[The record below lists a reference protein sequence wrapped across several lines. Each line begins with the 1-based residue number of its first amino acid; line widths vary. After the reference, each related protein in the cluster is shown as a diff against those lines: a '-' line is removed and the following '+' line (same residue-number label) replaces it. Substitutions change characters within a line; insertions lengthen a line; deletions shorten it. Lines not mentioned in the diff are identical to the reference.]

1 MQRNP
6 HYAPSLPVAFNDWEL
21 ASIKTYAGKCNQL
34 SIVSILCESLLQNH
48 YKVVSL
54 CNLQETSTDQNLVSL
69 RHDIDAH
76 PPTAVKMGQIYSAHC
91 IPASFYFL
99 HSAKYYI
106 KLSGGKIYRNPQVE
120 DWIAQIS
127 LFGCEVGLHND
138 SLGMANRLNTNARDI
153 LSVELD
159 FFRQLG
165 FNVTGTVAHNG
176 FTTHCAENF
185 EVFSELQTFRSDFYT
200 DSQVRK
206 VQEIRAQYQLSTA
219 SMKELGL
226 KYEGNYPLA
235 PKYRNSKDLEAILFS
250 SDKNEHIQNKN
261 WMRHYLDLNPSFDR
275 SYGADIWVLGKN
287 KWVISDRTINFYN
300 HACNINDVKNYLE
313 RHDKAHKLVVTLHP
327 EYFIEAN

>member
-1 MQRNP
+1 MSKIKNILRNFYYILLRTAFVCKQIFLQIKFSLQRNP

-176 FTTHCAENF
+176 FTIIVQKTLRSLVN
-185 EVFSELQTFRSDFYT
+185 SKLLGQTFT
-200 DSQVRK
+200 Q
-206 VQEIRAQYQLSTA
+206 I
-219 SMKELGL
+219 
-226 KYEGNYPLA
+226 
-235 PKYRNSKDLEAILFS
+235 PK
-250 SDKNEHIQNKN
+250 
-261 WMRHYLDLNPSFDR
+261 
-275 SYGADIWVLGKN
+275 
-287 KWVISDRTINFYN
+287 
-300 HACNINDVKNYLE
+300 
-313 RHDKAHKLVVTLHP
+313 
-327 EYFIEAN
+327 